1 MVLVAHKLVGEH
13 FHGAQGGD
21 PCRHFVATVVVQ
33 GGVGGG
39 SAPDDAC
46 FEDGASSG
54 DVDVHPCGVGADV
67 AGIEGAIAEEQCTGS
82 VFGPSRI
89 EAMVPGEGAVMQ
101 LEMRGKDLDAAGV
114 GRGGVSCDEAIVEG
128 GG

>member
-1 MVLVAHKLVGEH
+1 MKPWGIRGIRPVEETGHRVIEVLDQALIEGGAIAEGLVVGVRERGVGVRRAAGE
-13 FHGAQGGD
+13 
-21 PCRHFVATVVVQ
+21 VVV
-33 GGVGGG
+33 
-39 SAPDDAC
+39 PDD
-46 FEDGASSG
+46 S
-54 DVDVHPCGVGADV
+54 V